1 METPFPPDSAAMLGG
16 AGPSSIVSAA
26 SLGTAFDHRQV
37 AHRVNFDAN
46 GRLGLEIQVHD
57 AKLNVKWGGSCR
69 KPGNSRSSSQFNLLS
84 NPPSLSA
91 PTSNPS
97 VTQKT
102 PLAHLTPI
110 RNIAPTCTLDTM
122 LLDFL
127 CNRQQEVAQGI
138 PKLNLTGRPCLSI
151 SSLLNAEKSVRS
163 HSVSEL
169 FADIQQTFLNMISLP
184 EQVAILYL
192 MFLLLRWQIYPTPEN
207 YDRLPD
213 WLAPRPCQLLTLH
226 PAWMDYLPWP
236 WMRERLVK
244 SFHDFRFENWF
255 VPFTQTLSI
264 NWPYEATDCLLS
276 VNDSDDLLINP
287 VFERHMRNIGNWSLG
302 PCFS

>member
-1 METPFPPDSAAMLGG
+1 MLGG
-16 AGPSSIVSAA
+16 AGPSSTVSAA
-26 SLGTAFDHRQV
+26 SFGTAFDHRQV
-37 AHRVNFDAN
+37 THRVGFGADE
-46 GRLGLEIQVHD
+46 RLGLEFQMHG
-57 AKLNVKWGGSCR
+57 AKLNVKLGASCR
-69 KPGNSRSSSQFNLLS
+69 TSENYRSFSQFNLLS
-84 NPPSLSA
+84 IPPSLSA

-122 LLDFL
+122 LLDFIR
-127 CNRQQEVAQGI
+127 NRQQGVAQGI
-138 PKLNLTGRPCLSI
+138 PKLDLAGPSYLSI
-151 SSLLNAEKSVRS
+151 SSLLNAEKIAPS
-163 HSVSEL
+163 HSVSKL
-169 FADIQQTFLNMISLP
+169 FADIRQTFLNMVSLP

-192 MFLLLRWQIYPTPEN
+192 MFLLLRWQTYPTPEN

-244 SFHDFRFENWF
+244 SSHDFRFEDWF

-276 VNDSDDLLINP
+276 VNGSDDLLINP
-287 VFERHMRNIGNWSLG
+287 VFERHMRNIGNWSFG
-302 PCFS
+302 PWFC